1 MQTIPII
8 WKTSFLRGFA
18 LFRRIV
24 FDLDPTSSIQSA
36 KYYCPAVHTIISYVL
51 KFIGWITM
59 SDSSFQ
65 EQSSLVP
72 SVMINAVTKKLAK
85 KLGAD
90 SFMTQDSSD
99 DNISKVRENVCFFI
113 FVMSLVK
120 ICMCLNNI
128 CFCVY
133 NLCKG

>member
-1 MQTIPII
+1 
-8 WKTSFLRGFA
+8 
-18 LFRRIV
+18 
-24 FDLDPTSSIQSA
+24 
-36 KYYCPAVHTIISYVL
+36 
-51 KFIGWITM
+51 M

-65 EQSSLVP
+65 EQSSLVH